1 MVRNR
6 TTFLALLMTCLVL
19 NLVFL
24 PRRPANQAHAQTTNT
39 DVSAS
44 SPSAELDSQT
54 TDNLKKRIEK
64 VVQDKREEIKGVI
77 DILKEKKRGFIG
89 QIERVAEESLTI
101 KTSKGVKIV
110 SLNENVKLLK
120 SSSTTTNKTVKV
132 SEIAVGDWAMV
143 VGTVVDDTLVPQT
156 ITTYTTS
163 LRPRDHLVVL
173 GNIASLEKNSVTLN
187 PRSGD
192 ATETLTLNTATK
204 YQDITGKTIKA
215 TALSEQLQA
224 LVVGYNDPEKGKIA
238 TVVRVL
244 TTLDTAK

>member
-1 MVRNR
+1 MAINR
-6 TTFLALLMTCLVL
+6 QHSFVICVALVL
-19 NLVFL
+19 TTLLLTQPV
-24 PRRPANQAHAQTTNT
+24 QAQLITADQDTST
-39 DVSAS
+39 AA
-44 SPSAELDSQT
+44 AELDSQT

-77 DILKEKKRGFIG
+77 DLLKEKKRGFIG

-101 KTSKGVKIV
+101 KTSKGVKII
-110 SLNENVKLLK
+110 SLNEGVKLQK
-120 SSSTTTNKTVKV
+120 SSSATSTKIAKV

-143 VGTVVDDTLVPQT
+143 VGIVEDDTLVPQT
-156 ITTYTTS
+156 ITTYTSS

-173 GNIASLEKNSVTLN
+173 GNITTLEKSSVVIS

-192 ATETLTLNTATK
+192 ATETITLTTATK

-215 TALSEQLQA
+215 TAVSEELQA
-224 LVVGYNDPEKGKIA
+224 LVIGYNDEQKGKIA

-244 TTLDTAK
+244 TTIDAAR